1 MWVEAITWK
10 KNELLSLEFV
20 DRLWNRDISSLS
32 SNGSDLEKRRWKC
45 LRRSRT
51 RSRRPWQC
59 QFCAFGSR
67 RSKYGHGTRFEPNI
81 CLKGTTGAIVWLPN
95 EWVWRSAI
103 LKKLGLGPRES
114 WRLPSSKPVSY
125 CCRAPTGEIGT
136 LSSHVES
143 VFSPVIQVT
152 LWALPRATTGTVQNE
167 DCWTRRFHLVSTL
180 WLGFHSQSCL
190 TMLTTCDSDLIT
202 PLLLSCIFTVHMNPP
217 LLVCRSKEPLLET
230 GFTLIGLSNQ
240 LRGSVTQR
248 ASIFLICA
256 P

>member
-1 MWVEAITWK
+1 MEAITWK

-51 RSRRPWQC
+51 RSRRPWQG

-114 WRLPSSKPVSY
+114 WRLPSSKPISY
-125 CCRAPTGEIGT
+125 CCRAHYRRDRHALLSRGKCFLTRD
-136 LSSHVES
+136 SSHVMGASACHDRNRPERRLLD
-143 VFSPVIQVT
+143 T
-152 LWALPRATTGTVQNE
+152 ALPPCFN
-167 DCWTRRFHLVSTL
+167 TL
-180 WLGFHSQSCL
+180 AR
-190 TMLTTCDSDLIT
+190 
-202 PLLLSCIFTVHMNPP
+202 LS
-217 LLVCRSKEPLLET
+217 
-230 GFTLIGLSNQ
+230 
-240 LRGSVTQR
+240 
-248 ASIFLICA
+248 
-256 P
+256 